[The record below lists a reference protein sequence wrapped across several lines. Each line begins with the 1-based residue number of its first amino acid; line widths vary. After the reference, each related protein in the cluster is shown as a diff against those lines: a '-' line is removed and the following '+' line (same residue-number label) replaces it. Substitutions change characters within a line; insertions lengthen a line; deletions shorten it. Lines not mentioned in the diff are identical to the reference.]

1 MTAIMKIKKQK
12 EQKSVMK
19 RKLKFQE
26 YENCLEAAQVEN
38 KIDHL
43 EKK

>member
-1 MTAIMKIKKQK
+1 
-12 EQKSVMK
+12 MK